1 MGEDTRAGRTACGSC
16 DLRQAFH
23 YVGEKTRGQ
32 AERPADLL
40 PHLASMPGD
49 LRGGLGPVPARTGDM
64 PHIDAALED
73 KANNDRAYGEF
84 VAAVAS
90 ACASK
95 AAGALGITGCRLDEK
110 KDPESPGW
118 LKMVLQVDFSDGD
131 FDSKRGRR
139 IKLRKLLNERIRRTR
154 LASCAPE
161 GIDEI
166 AGRFFVTVGW

>member
-1 MGEDTRAGRTACGSC
+1 MKSPGVEVFERP
-16 DLRQAFH
+16 
-23 YVGEKTRGQ
+23 TRGQ

-40 PHLASMPGD
+40 PHPASMPGD
-49 LRGGLGPVPARTGDM
+49 LQSGLGPVPARTGDM
-64 PHIDAALED
+64 LHIDAALED

-84 VAAVAS
+84 VAAVTS
-90 ACASK
+90 VCASE
-95 AAGALGITGCRLDEK
+95 ATGALGITGCRLDEK
-110 KDPESPGW
+110 RDPESHDW
-118 LKMVLQVDFSDGD
+118 LKMVLHVDFADGD

-166 AGRFFVTVGW
+166 IGRFFVTVSW